1 VNISHGWIV
10 FLGLR
15 VRRDLDKMEGAMF
28 LTAALTMLILAT
40 ATVFVDGAD

>member
-1 VNISHGWIV
+1 MNISHAWIV

-15 VRRDLDKMEGAMF
+15 VRPTLDKMEGAMF
-28 LTAALTMLILAT
+28 LTAALTMLFLAT